1 MQYLNQIQIHR
12 INNRHYTF
20 PLSSRITWKQ
30 IIQVNLLLLPLLRI
44 FQNLPQCSYNKL
56 IIFAIQPPMKKEN
69 FDILTCS
76 PLIKWAFT
84 LPLIHYIVNT
94 DTNLNNATITES
106 ISAASNN
113 NLIMV
118 HFPVLPI
125 PPTPRTVSVNSSTSN
140 NFNAPTGTR
149 IPCNNLSPFWI
160 KYASSL
166 VFLNIPLISPR

>member
-1 MQYLNQIQIHR
+1 
-12 INNRHYTF
+12 
-20 PLSSRITWKQ
+20 
-30 IIQVNLLLLPLLRI
+30 
-44 FQNLPQCSYNKL
+44 
-56 IIFAIQPPMKKEN
+56 MKKEN
-69 FDILTCS
+69 FDNLTCS
-76 PLIKWAFT
+76 PLIKGAFT

-125 PPTPRTVSVNSSTSN
+125 PPAPRTVSVNSSTSN

-149 IPCNNLSPFWI
+149 IPCNNLSPF
-160 KYASSL
+160 
-166 VFLNIPLISPR
+166 